1 MYIYA
6 LSKEDRDI
14 LIEKGYIKLFECKID
29 NKLAYCFENNKL
41 NDIATFSNEYKKRY
55 LITDVALIH

>member
-6 LSKEDRDI
+6 LSEEDRDI
-14 LIEKGYIKLFECKID
+14 LIAKGYIKLFECKID
-29 NKLAYCFENNKL
+29 NKLAYCFENNELL
-41 NDIATFSNEYKKRY
+41 NNATFSKEDNGKY